1 MQMRYTSTELLIG
14 NTTVNVF
21 VYHSLLPLQ
30 MVSEWEVLK
39 RGSFWQIWLLGSM
52 ARELV
57 ESLLPLVLR
66 RHCELSLKAN
76 LKFTR
81 GSIVFN

>member
-30 MVSEWEVLK
+30 MVLEWEVLE
-39 RGSFWQIWLLGSM
+39 RGSF
-52 ARELV
+52 
-57 ESLLPLVLR
+57 
-66 RHCELSLKAN
+66 
-76 LKFTR
+76 
-81 GSIVFN
+81 

>member
-1 MQMRYTSTELLIG
+1 MQMRYTSAELLIG

-30 MVSEWEVLK
+30 MVSQWEVLEH
-39 RGSFWQIWLLGSM
+39 GSFWQTWLLESM
-52 ARELV
+52 TRELV
-57 ESLLPLVLR
+57 ESLLPLVLS

-76 LKFTR
+76 YKFTR
-81 GSIVFN
+81 GSIVSN

>member
-30 MVSEWEVLK
+30 MVSEWEVLE
-39 RGSFWQIWLLGSM
+39 RENFWQTWFLGSM

-57 ESLLPLVLR
+57 ESLLP
-66 RHCELSLKAN
+66 
-76 LKFTR
+76 
-81 GSIVFN
+81 

>member
-14 NTTVNVF
+14 NTIVNVF

>member
-30 MVSEWEVLK
+30 MVSEWEVLE
-39 RGSFWQIWLLGSM
+39 RGTFWQTWLLEIM
-52 ARELV
+52 ARELL
-57 ESLLPLVLR
+57 ETLLPLVLS

-76 LKFTR
+76 
-81 GSIVFN
+81 

>member
-1 MQMRYTSTELLIG
+1 MQMRYTSAELLIG

-30 MVSEWEVLK
+30 MVSEWGVLE
-39 RGSFWQIWLLGSM
+39 RGSFWQTCLLESM

-57 ESLLPLVLR
+57 ESLLPLVLS
-66 RHCELSLKAN
+66 RHREFSLKAN
-76 LKFTR
+76 
-81 GSIVFN
+81 